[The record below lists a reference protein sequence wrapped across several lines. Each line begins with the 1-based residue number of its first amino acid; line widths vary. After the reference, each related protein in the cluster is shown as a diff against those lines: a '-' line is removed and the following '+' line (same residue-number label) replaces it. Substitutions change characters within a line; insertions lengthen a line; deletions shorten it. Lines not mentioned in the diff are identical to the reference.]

1 MSKPF
6 FLIPFTLLLILAG
19 APGLAASEPVDVE
32 QYRTEAVE
40 RWENEIEKLEARD
53 KAENHPDDSI
63 LFIGSSS
70 IRRWENIATDM
81 APYHPIQR
89 GFGGS
94 RWSDVAVFAE
104 RLITPHKF
112 RGVVFFVGNDI
123 AGREGD
129 KTPEEVAGLFA
140 YVLGKVRKHNPTA
153 PVFYIAVTPTPSRW
167 KAWPQIK
174 AANTAARLVC
184 DRSENTNFI
193 GTESIFLDG
202 AGEPRP
208 ELFVE
213 DQLHQNR
220 NGYILWTAAIKSHL
234 DAVLDGAKR

>member
-63 LFIGSSS
+63 LFVGSSS
-70 IRRWENIATDM
+70 IRRWQDIATDM

-112 RGVVFFVGNDI
+112 RGVVFFVANDI

-129 KTPEEVAGLFA
+129 KTPEEVAELFA
-140 YVLGKVRKHNPTA
+140 YVLGKVREHDPTA
-153 PVFYIAVTPTPSRW
+153 PVFYVAVTPTLNRW
-167 KAWPQIK
+167 KAWSQIK
-174 AANTAARLVC
+174 VANTAARSVC
-184 DRSENTNFI
+184 DRSENTYFI
-193 GTESIFLDG
+193 GTESVFLDA

-220 NGYILWTAAIKSHL
+220 NGYILWTAAIKAHL
-234 DAVLDGAKR
+234 DAVLGGANR

>member
-1 MSKPF
+1 MSKHF
-6 FLIPFTLLLILAG
+6 FFIPFTLLLILAG

-70 IRRWENIATDM
+70 IRRWEDIATDM
-81 APYHPIQR
+81 APYHAIQR

-112 RGVVFFVGNDI
+112 RGLVFFVGNDI

-140 YVLGKVRKHNPTA
+140 YVLEKVREHNPTA

-184 DRSENTNFI
+184 DRSENTYFI

-208 ELFVE
+208 ELFVK

>member
-1 MSKPF
+1 MSKHF

-19 APGLAASEPVDVE
+19 TPGLAASDPVDVE
-32 QYRTEAVE
+32 QYRAAAVE
-40 RWENEIEKLEARD
+40 RWENDIEKLEARD

-63 LFIGSSS
+63 LFVGSSS
-70 IRRWENIATDM
+70 IRRWEDIATDM

-112 RGVVFFVGNDI
+112 RGVVFFVANDI

-140 YVLGKVRKHNPTA
+140 YVLGKVREHNPTA
-153 PVFYIAVTPTPSRW
+153 PVFYVAVTPTRSRW
-167 KAWPQIK
+167 DAWPQIK
-174 AANTAARLVC
+174 VANTAARSVC
-184 DRSENTNFI
+184 DKSENTYFI

-202 AGEPRP
+202 ASEPRP

-220 NGYILWTAAIKSHL
+220 NGYILWTAAIKAHL